1 MSSNRTPDQALL
13 RKPDQAL
20 LRKMGQI
27 GIAAPALPSPCQR
40 FQIHAALLNNSSL
53 ENSTP

>member
-1 MSSNRTPDQALL
+1 MSSNRTPNQT
-13 RKPDQAL
+13 L
-20 LRKMGQI
+20 LRKMGHI
-27 GIAAPALPSPCQR
+27 GIVATAMSSPCQR

>member
-13 RKPDQAL
+13 WRI
-20 LRKMGQI
+20 GQI
-27 GIAAPALPSPCQR
+27 AIVATAMSSPCQR

>member
-1 MSSNRTPDQALL
+1 MSSNRAADQV
-13 RKPDQAL
+13 L

-27 GIAAPALPSPCQR
+27 GIAAPAMPSPCQR